1 MYVSISNILY
11 IIFSSQIL
19 MNVKTIKHVII
30 LVLTQLVLMSVSV
43 TMDAVLILT
52 GKHVMVCLNH

>member
-1 MYVSISNILY
+1 
-11 IIFSSQIL
+11 
-19 MNVKTIKHVII
+19 MNVNTMKHVII

-43 TMDAVLILT
+43 TMDAVLMLT